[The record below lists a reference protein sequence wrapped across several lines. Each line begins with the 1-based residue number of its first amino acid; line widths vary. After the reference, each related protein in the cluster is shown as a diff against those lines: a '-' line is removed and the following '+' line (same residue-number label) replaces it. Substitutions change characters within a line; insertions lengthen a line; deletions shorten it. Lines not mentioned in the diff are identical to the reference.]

1 MASYLPESFSWS
13 QSNIRANKNIEAM
26 TGGRL
31 VIEFFPGGAVA
42 PATKEFDAADAGIVE
57 VAFTGMHYNIDKFSC
72 GGLYNIICAGPI
84 PIEYLTWYLSGGGE
98 PLFQEMV
105 KDYNVVGVSVAQI
118 TRAEMFGFSNVPLST
133 LEDFKGLKFRT
144 AGDWGEI
151 LTDYFDA
158 SVIFLPGGEIYESFQ
173 RGVIDGF
180 EYGSPALNWPLGF
193 HEIAKYGVFPGIHAP
208 SVIAP
213 MIVNRDAWNDLP
225 DELKP
230 IVEEEWL
237 AESIRFLCEGTIDD
251 MVTIQKYKD
260 YGLEFISLTED
271 VQKEVAAASWD
282 FYDKKAAGDPF
293 FAKVWGS
300 VKDFMISYRETDNL
314 QFPYYK

>member
-1 MASYLPESFSWS
+1 
-13 QSNIRANKNIEAM
+13 M

-31 VIEFFPGGAVA
+31 KIEFFPGGAIC

-72 GGLYNIICAGPI
+72 GGLYNIICAGPV
-84 PIEYLTWYLSGGGE
+84 PIEYLTWYLAGGGE
-98 PLFQEMV
+98 ELFQEMV

-118 TRAEMFGFSNVPLST
+118 TRGEMFGFSNKKLDS
-133 LEDFKGLKFRT
+133 LAAFKGLKFRT

-151 LTDYFDA
+151 LTKYFGS
-158 SVIFLPGGEIYESFQ
+158 SVIFLPGGEVYEAFK

-180 EYGSPALNWPLGF
+180 EYGSPSLNWAFGF

-213 MIVNRDAWNDLP
+213 MVVNKDAWNKLP

-230 IVEEEWL
+230 IVYEEWL
-237 AESIRFLCEGTIDD
+237 AESCRFLCESTIDD
-251 MVTIQKYKD
+251 MVTVQKFKD
-260 YGLEFISLTED
+260 YGLEFLVLPED

-282 FYDKKAAGDPF
+282 FYDKKAAQDTF
-293 FAKVWGS
+293 FNKVWTS
-300 VKDFMISYRETDNL
+300 VKNFMISYRETDDL
-314 QFPYYK
+314 QHPYYK

>member
-1 MASYLPESFSWS
+1 MASYLPESFTWS
-13 QSNIRANKNIEAM
+13 QSNIRATKNIEAM

-31 VIEFFPGGAVA
+31 KIEFFPGGAIC

-72 GGLYNIICAGPI
+72 GGLYNIICAGPV
-84 PIEYLTWYLSGGGE
+84 PIEYLTWYLAGGGE
-98 PLFQEMV
+98 ELFQEMV

-118 TRAEMFGFSNVPLST
+118 TRGEMFGFSNKKLDS
-133 LEDFKGLKFRT
+133 LAAFKGLKFRT

-151 LTDYFDA
+151 LTKYFGS
-158 SVIFLPGGEIYESFQ
+158 SVIFLPGGEVYEAFK

-180 EYGSPALNWPLGF
+180 EYGSPSLNWAFGF

-213 MIVNRDAWNDLP
+213 MVVNKDAWNKLP

-230 IVEEEWL
+230 IVYEEWL
-237 AESIRFLCEGTIDD
+237 AESCRFLCESTIDD
-251 MVTIQKYKD
+251 MVTVQKFKD
-260 YGLEFISLTED
+260 YGLEFLVLPED

-282 FYDKKAAGDPF
+282 FYDKKAAQDAF
-293 FAKVWGS
+293 FNKVWTS
-300 VKDFMISYRETDNL
+300 VKNFMISYRETDDL
-314 QFPYYK
+314 QHPYYK